1 MAAVVEASRR
11 KSVVSVGDIIVTP
24 SFIVTEVTPRPKGDI
39 VLTGDL
45 DTSSS
50 WDNISGTIGNVVRT
64 VTSGK
69 IFHPASIF
77 ASCNQDVEVQV
88 VFDTQTIVPPTIIAS
103 KIPFSHWF
111 PMGFAEGVI
120 SGGIYGDGSKELKM
134 QAQYPSGG
142 SSGKIYAQLCGEEV
156 ATSVS

>member
-1 MAAVVEASRR
+1 MAVLEASRR

-24 SFIVTEVTPRPKGDI
+24 TFVVTEVTPRPKGGI

-50 WDNISGTIGNVVRT
+50 WQNISGSIGSIARTI
-64 VTSGK
+64 TSGK

-77 ASCNQDVEVQV
+77 ASCNQDVEVRV
-88 VFDTQTIVPPTIIAS
+88 IFDTQTIFPPTIITA

-120 SGGIYGDGSKELKM
+120 SGGIYGNGSKQLKM
-134 QAQYPSGG
+134 QAEYPSGG
-142 SSGKIYAQLCGEEV
+142 SSGKIYAQLLGEEV

>member
-1 MAAVVEASRR
+1 MAVTEASRR

-24 SFIVTEVTPRPKGDI
+24 EFIITEVTPRPKGDI
-39 VLTGDL
+39 VLTGDVS
-45 DTSSS
+45 TSSS
-50 WDNISGTIGNVVRT
+50 WQNISGTIGSIVRT

-77 ASCNQDVEVQV
+77 ASCDQDVQV
-88 VFDTQTIVPPTIIAS
+88 RVIFDTQIIFPPTIIS
-103 KIPFSHWF
+103 LKNPFSHWF

-120 SGGIYGDGSKELKM
+120 SGGIYGDGTKQLKM

-142 SSGKIYAQLCGEEV
+142 SAGTIYAQICGEEV

>member
-1 MAAVVEASRR
+1 MTVIGSSRR
-11 KSVVSVGDIIVTP
+11 KSAVSPGDIIVTP
-24 SFIVTEVTPRPKGDI
+24 SFVVTEVTPRPKGNI

-50 WDNISGTIGNVVRT
+50 WENISGSIGSITRT
-64 VTSGK
+64 VVSGK

-77 ASCNQDVEVQV
+77 ASCNQDVEIQV
-88 VFDTQTIVPPTIIAS
+88 VYDTQTVFPPTIIAS
-103 KIPFSHWF
+103 KVPFSHWF
-111 PMGFAEGVI
+111 PMGFAEGII
-120 SGGIYGDGSKELKM
+120 SGGIYGNGSKQLKM

-142 SSGKIYAQLCGEEV
+142 SSGKIYAQLVGEEV